1 MFWDT
6 WDYWTDDP
14 KTKKIKSYRRK
25 SNYYE
30 EKYNSLSS
38 SLTTINRLLSDAKQN
53 YKLIGT
59 GITYVNDDVINR
71 RYYDTEANLYNKLS
85 NVITDLENCRDIIST
100 QKNNVYN
107 LYQTYYTKA
116 IKE

>member
-14 KTKKIKSYRRK
+14 KTKRIKSYRRK

-30 EKYNSLSS
+30 EKYNTLSD
-38 SLTTINRLLSDAKQN
+38 SLTTIDRLLSDAKYHYN
-53 YKLIGT
+53 LIGT

-71 RYYDTEANLYNKLS
+71 RYYDTETTLYKKVS
-85 NVITDLENCRDIIST
+85 VIINDLEDSKRIIST
-100 QKNNVYN
+100 QKNNAYQ
-107 LYQTYYTKA
+107 LYVTYYRKA
-116 IKE
+116 MTR

>member
-1 MFWDT
+1 M
-6 WDYWTDDP
+6 
-14 KTKKIKSYRRK
+14 
-25 SNYYE
+25 
-30 EKYNSLSS
+30 
-38 SLTTINRLLSDAKQN
+38 N

-59 GITYVNDDVINR
+59 GITYVNDVNNR
-71 RYYDTEANLYNKLS
+71 RYYDEANLYNKLS

-107 LYQTYYTKA
+107 LYQTYYRKA

>member
-6 WDYWTDDP
+6 WDYWTDDS

-100 QKNNVYN
+100 QKNNAYN
-107 LYQTYYTKA
+107 LYQTYYRKA
-116 IKE
+116 IKG